1 MEPAVIEPMKV
12 EVLPAV
18 LQDPRRHPRKAVKCT
33 AQVAEVAEPKKSK
46 ERQET
51 LEQREA
57 FRVFMDLGESRTNAG
72 VAEALGIAL
81 WKVNR
86 WSHQL
91 KWQDRIKT
99 EQSRTLQ
106 EKTITNLD
114 TFFHRQSELLLMRQN
129 ECFDPDPDN
138 PGKFKFNNDK
148 GSINALK
155 ETTTAALNVL
165 KGIAEKVGIKT
176 AEKELDKDPGGNG
189 QGKSKGVM
197 VNVIFQ
203 GIESNG

>member
-1 MEPAVIEPMKV
+1 MQPDVVEPLQV

-18 LQDPRRHPRKAVKCT
+18 MPDPRRRGRRAVKCT
-33 AQVAEVAEPKKSK
+33 AQVAEVAGPKKTK

-57 FRVFMDLGESRTNAG
+57 FRVFTELGESRTNAL
-72 VAEALGIAL
+72 VAEALGIPL
-81 WKVNR
+81 WKINR

-91 KWQDRIKT
+91 KWQDRIKA

-106 EKTITNLD
+106 EKTIEKTDRFLSNQID
-114 TFFHRQSELLLMRQN
+114 LLMMRQN
-129 ECFDPDPDN
+129 EMLSPDPDN
-138 PGKFKFNNDK
+138 PGKFVLTDK
-148 GSINALK
+148 ASIFALK
-155 ETTTAALNVL
+155 ETTNSALSVL
-165 KGIAEKVGIKT
+165 KAIAEKVGIKT
-176 AEKELDKDPGGNG
+176 AEKELDKEVGGNG
-189 QGKSKGVM
+189 HGKSKGVM